1 MSIFDIIY
9 YVQFDC
15 NHLYTAKKITQIL
28 FTTYLYMW
36 TPVHVSAINHHPL
49 GDVNTKEYKIN
60 ISNSHIHSY
69 KLIITN
75 INKKCLSYR

>member
-1 MSIFDIIY
+1 MYKCTIIY

-15 NHLYTAKKITQIL
+15 NLWYTAIKSTQIV

-36 TPVHVSAINHHPL
+36 TLVDVSAKNRHPL

-60 ISNSHIHSY
+60 ISNSHTHS
-69 KLIITN
+69 
-75 INKKCLSYR
+75 